1 MELALNLFW
10 VGLAIFLAELW
21 LRHTPA
27 STKNRRVQY
36 IALALILLI
45 LLPAV
50 SMTDDLLAAQN
61 PCEVDSSLALRGR
74 HDWTPE
80 RVIILPAFAL
90 LFPIFR
96 SVSPQLQNA
105 RAADAM
111 VPTLLRDP
119 ATASINNRPP
129 PAA

>member
-21 LRHTPA
+21 LCHSPA
-27 STKNRRVQY
+27 GMKDRRDQY
-36 IALALILLI
+36 IALALILII

-61 PCEVDSSLALRGR
+61 TFEIDSSLALRGH
-74 HDWTPE
+74 HDWTPKN
-80 RVIILPAFAL
+80 VILPPAFAL
-90 LFPIFR
+90 LIPFFASI
-96 SVSPQLQNA
+96 SPQVQNA
-105 RAADAM
+105 MVADALAL
-111 VPTLLRDP
+111 PSPGDL
-119 ATASINNRPP
+119 ATSTIDSRPP

>member
-10 VGLAIFLAELW
+10 FGLVFFLTELW

-27 STKNRRVQY
+27 SVKNRRVQY
-36 IALALILLI
+36 IALALILFI

-96 SVSPQLQNA
+96 RISPQLQNA
-105 RAADAM
+105 MAADA
-111 VPTLLRDP
+111 VVLPLPRDP
-119 ATASINNRPP
+119 ATALINSRPP
-129 PAA
+129 PTA